1 MSFVKHVG
9 PPFQGPLPEMR
20 VTTRTARLH
29 FYFSVISLFVA
40 QPRLSGQIKCP
51 DGCRPGQWSKSAS
64 GIASKS
70 VKSVEQDRDLRIYSR
85 GGRMC
90 VRVMNEKWWIESERR
105 KLLPPSKFSSIE
117 YPAELGWADDNKTL
131 YITQSVGFSTGYR
144 TTVYW
149 VEHGHVR
156 VALDPTRLIIKTF
169 NLRHQCKYLVDGAD
183 AGSDPNIA
191 GLLWM
196 NGGKELLII
205 AEVPP
210 VGICKDMQ
218 YFGGFL
224 VSVPSGQIS
233 ERYSPQQLADRWGD
247 VLGER
252 LQSNLKYLSDDA
264 KTRRP

>member
-1 MSFVKHVG
+1 
-9 PPFQGPLPEMR
+9 
-20 VTTRTARLH
+20 
-29 FYFSVISLFVA
+29 
-40 QPRLSGQIKCP
+40 
-51 DGCRPGQWSKSAS
+51 
-64 GIASKS
+64 
-70 VKSVEQDRDLRIYSR
+70 
-85 GGRMC
+85 MC